1 MFTLNRA
8 FGEQRLGYQDI
19 IDSDLPYVSV
29 LIPMHN
35 EEKVAENVLN
45 ALLNTDYPKDRI
57 EIIPIDDNSTDR
69 TREILEDYSSKYPHL
84 IKPLY
89 RGSYLPRGKPSAL
102 NDALKVAEGEI
113 IIVFDADYIP
123 PKGII
128 RDLAVSFLD
137 PEVGVVM
144 GRAVPLNI
152 SKNLLTRLFDLERIG
167 GYQVDQQARYNLKLI
182 PQFGGTVGGFRKE
195 LILKLGGFN
204 PKILAEDTELTIK
217 AYINGVKVCYTN
229 RAECYEEAPETWE
242 VRAKQIRRWSRGH
255 NQVMFRYLLPLIKSP
270 YLSLREKVDGV
281 FLLCVYLIS
290 PLFLIGL
297 VDSIVLFFLGEMQI
311 LGSSF
316 FYFSFCI

>member
-128 RDLAVSFLD
+128 RYLAVSFLD

-144 GRAVPLNI
+144 GRVVPLNI

-242 VRAKQIRRWSRGH
+242 VRAK
-255 NQVMFRYLLPLIKSP
+255 
-270 YLSLREKVDGV
+270 
-281 FLLCVYLIS
+281 
-290 PLFLIGL
+290 
-297 VDSIVLFFLGEMQI
+297 
-311 LGSSF
+311 
-316 FYFSFCI
+316 